1 MTFLKTELI
10 FVSKDKIGNLLYGT
24 RCINCHKQDTV
35 LIRVEWL
42 LLCEKCLNKF
52 IEKIEN
58 ERPST

>member
-1 MTFLKTELI
+1 MPFLKNELV
-10 FVSKDKIGNLLYGT
+10 FVSKDKIGNFLYGT
-24 RCINCHKQDTV
+24 RCINCHEQDTI
-35 LIRVEWL
+35 LIKIEWL